1 MLLRHRSHL
10 RCCVHGCTQKG
21 KEKAQAS
28 ASASSVPGSS
38 SCTMCLIYFKK
49 QCKLH
54 SESPLLLASEGQPQD
69 ECVSYIYIY
78 IYISISSTQH
88 GMMHH
93 DHAHNLHASNN
104 ALLAN
109 VCFIYVYI
117 CRYVRMHVCINN
129 IYARIPRIVDKIDHL
144 IYKPLAAEY
153 KPHMDMYVSQ
163 QTSPPPHSHH
173 GHCQGPVQAMTSLY
187 VTSITE
193 SPWPP
198 RPPRDQRPRQKA
210 MFGPLQGK
218 RAP

>member
-1 MLLRHRSHL
+1 MCTDAHKRAKKKPRQVPQHHPCRAPPPAQ
-10 RCCVHGCTQKG
+10 CVSYISRNN
-21 KEKAQAS
+21 A
-28 ASASSVPGSS
+28 
-38 SCTMCLIYFKK
+38 SCT
-49 QCKLH
+49 
-54 SESPLLLASEGQPQD
+54 PNLLCFLQAKASLRMNV
-69 ECVSYIYIY
+69 CHIYIYIY

-129 IYARIPRIVDKIDHL
+129 IYARIPRIMDKIDHL

-173 GHCQGPVQAMTSLY
+173 GHHGHCQGPAQAMTSLY

-198 RPPRDQRPRQKA
+198 RPPRDQRPRRKA

>member
-1 MLLRHRSHL
+1 M
-10 RCCVHGCTQKG
+10 CV
-21 KEKAQAS
+21 
-28 ASASSVPGSS
+28 
-38 SCTMCLIYFKK
+38 I
-49 QCKLH
+49 
-54 SESPLLLASEGQPQD
+54 
-69 ECVSYIYIY
+69 YIYIY
-78 IYISISSTQH
+78 IYISSTQH

-129 IYARIPRIVDKIDHL
+129 IYARIPRIMDKIDHL

>member
-1 MLLRHRSHL
+1 M
-10 RCCVHGCTQKG
+10 CV
-21 KEKAQAS
+21 
-28 ASASSVPGSS
+28 
-38 SCTMCLIYFKK
+38 
-49 QCKLH
+49 
-54 SESPLLLASEGQPQD
+54 
-69 ECVSYIYIY
+69 

-129 IYARIPRIVDKIDHL
+129 IYARIPRIMDKIDHL

-163 QTSPPPHSHH
+163 QTSPPPHSHHGHH